1 MVKYSCERC
10 GKEFSQ
16 KSHYDS
22 HNRRKTPCE
31 NNAHKIKAL
40 VDKAVEEKLKEL
52 NNKKLIVKNEEVNVN
67 TTVMQTKTETMYN
80 NILEE
85 ILLGKKIET
94 NNLYNT
100 LCKFNKCEHSKGIYY
115 TSTNFFK
122 DILTKIK
129 MSNIN
134 NSTKTL
140 DFCCG
145 TGNLFISYLDIL
157 KLQYSETII
166 KNIIVNSCFIDIDDE
181 AITIFK
187 LKLYCWINNNLSLNI
202 DISEYINNFYVK
214 DGLLETNVIT
224 SKFNIILSNPP
235 FINLKTKTEYKK
247 KIKQLKYYEYSTNG
261 MMDTYLIS
269 IERILKL
276 SKKDAQCII
285 ICPSQILTNITC
297 LELRKYIIDNLSL
310 TNIFNFS
317 EKNKIF
323 RNITQRICV
332 LDITNNQEDKMV
344 NYFMC
349 HYNDVINTITDVCVI
364 DSEIYKNN
372 EYNIIYMSELDKQF
386 VSKLTNLN
394 KLKQYELNIKC
405 KRGDI
410 DVTLNK
416 KVIKSDKTEYPLVR
430 GRNLNNLDIINEY
443 ISDETIKEKHI
454 DITNHKLVC
463 QQISN
468 MSSSNRVNFKLID
481 RNYIISNSC
490 NYIVVTDQKYI
501 TAVNYILNSNV
512 INRYFKIFSGNNH
525 ISINE
530 INNFPFPNI
539 FNSDISF
546 NGCSQ
551 EEIEI
556 KICKLYNLDD
566 VFINEYFGF
575 NIKLVEN
582 NSLTI
587 YNHISQNMST
597 LEETMCKHIKPGG
610 NWKDIPL
617 CINSSIRLNK
627 IRETGGRTTLYGR
640 LHYDKPGYT
649 ITTQF
654 SRLPNSSN
662 LHPKNDRMITIR
674 EAGIIQSFPIDF
686 KFSNNKSV
694 AITQIGNAVPPIL
707 ARFIASLIKNDI
719 ENKNTLDLFSGVGGM
734 SIGFGQEGFKIIV
747 SNELDEQ
754 LANKDEN
761 LKYHKDC
768 QFVCGDICDVSIKS
782 KIQDKVN
789 GKDIGLIIGGP
800 PCQGFSLAGKRKNDD
815 KRNKLY
821 IEYFEMIKKY
831 NPECFVMENVKGIL
845 SMKNDNNKLVIDEIK
860 SIIINLGYKISI
872 FKLNACD
879 FGVPQKRERVF
890 IIGHKNKKYDCPEP
904 IIKNDKYITIKDA
917 IYFLEKYEEQFE
929 FKLNY
934 NEINNNYLKY
944 LTGSISLQELYK
956 SYS

>member
-1 MVKYSCERC
+1 
-10 GKEFSQ
+10 
-16 KSHYDS
+16 
-22 HNRRKTPCE
+22 
-31 NNAHKIKAL
+31 
-40 VDKAVEEKLKEL
+40 
-52 NNKKLIVKNEEVNVN
+52 
-67 TTVMQTKTETMYN
+67 MQTKTESMYN

-94 NNLYNT
+94 NNLYTT

-157 KLQYSETII
+157 KLQYNETII
-166 KNIIVNSCFIDIDDE
+166 KNIIANSCFIDIDDE

-187 LKLYCWINNNLSLNI
+187 VKLYCWINNNLSLNI

-214 DGLLETNVIT
+214 DGLLEINVIT

-247 KIKQLKYYEYSTNG
+247 KIKHLKYYEYSTNG
-261 MMDTYLIS
+261 MMDTYLVS

-276 SKKDAQCII
+276 TKKDAQCII

-297 LELRKYIIDNLSL
+297 LKLRKYIIDNLSL

-344 NYFMC
+344 NYLMC
-349 HYNDVINTITDVCVI
+349 NYNDTINTVIDACVI
-364 DSEIYKNN
+364 DNEIYKNN
-372 EYNIIYMSELDKQF
+372 HYNIIYMSKLDKQF
-386 VSKLTNLN
+386 VCKVSSLN
-394 KLKQYELNIKC
+394 KLKHYESNIKC
-405 KRGDI
+405 KRGNI

-416 KVIKSDKTEYPLVR
+416 KVIKSDKTQYPLVR
-430 GRNLNNLDIINEY
+430 GRNMNNLDMITEY

-454 DITNHKLVC
+454 DINNHKLVC

-468 MSSSNRVNFKLID
+468 IASLNRIKFKLLD
-481 RNYIISNSC
+481 SNYIISNSC
-490 NYIVVTDQKYI
+490 NYIIVTDKKYI
-501 TAVNYILNSNV
+501 TNVNHILNSKV
-512 INRYFKIFSGNNH
+512 LNRYFTIFSGNNH

-530 INNFPFPNI
+530 INNLPFPNL
-539 FNSDISF
+539 FNTDVNF
-546 NGCSQ
+546 DGYTD

-556 KICKLYNLDD
+556 KVCKLYNLDD
-566 VFINEYFGF
+566 SFINEYFGF
-575 NIKLVEN
+575 NTKKIDN
-582 NSLTI
+582 NSITI
-587 YNHISQNMST
+587 CNHISQKMSK
-597 LEETMCKHIKPGG
+597 LEESMSKHIKPGG
-610 NWKDIPL
+610 NWKNIPL
-617 CINSSIRLNK
+617 SINSSKRLNK

-640 LHYDKPGYT
+640 LDYNKPSFT

-654 SRLPNSSN
+654 MRLPNSSN
-662 LHPKNDRMITIR
+662 LHPKNERMITIR
-674 EAGIIQSFPIDF
+674 EASIIQSFPLDF
-686 KFSNNKSV
+686 KFNNNKGIAS
-694 AITQIGNAVPPIL
+694 TQIGNAVPPIL
-707 ARFIASLIKNDI
+707 ARFIASFIKDDVA
-719 ENKNTLDLFSGVGGM
+719 NKNTLDLFSGVGGM
-734 SIGFGQEGFKIIV
+734 SIGFRQEGFKIIV
-747 SNELDEQ
+747 SNELDER
-754 LANKDEN
+754 LANEDEN

-768 QFVCGDICDVSIKS
+768 KFVCGDICDVTIKS
-782 KIQDKVN
+782 KIQDKV
-789 GKDIGLIIGGP
+789 GGRDIGLIIGGP
-800 PCQGFSLAGKRKNDD
+800 PCQGFSLAGKRNNDD
-815 KRNKLY
+815 KRNKLFL
-821 IEYFEMIKKY
+821 EYFEMIKKY

-845 SMKNDNNKLVIDEIK
+845 SMKNEKKKLVIDEIK

-890 IIGHKNKKYDCPEP
+890 IIGHKNKEYDCPEP
-904 IIKNDKYITIKDA
+904 IIKKDKYVTIKDA
-917 IYFLEKYEEQFE
+917 IYFLEMFDEQ
-929 FKLNY
+929 
-934 NEINNNYLKY
+934 NELQIMYSELNNNYLKY